1 MANSTFKIPLD
12 PMGEAVPSK
21 LIPSACF
28 TTDSKEETTRRFY
41 AEADGSVA
49 AGIWECDPCQMDID
63 AYPVNEQM
71 TIISGKLVLT
81 NEEGVA
87 ETFGPG
93 EVLFVSRGS
102 KFNWHITERLQKY
115 FMTSN

>member
-1 MANSTFKIPLD
+1 MANSTFKIPVD
-12 PMGEAVPSK
+12 PMGDAAPSQ
-21 LIPSACF
+21 LIPKACF
-28 TTDSKEETTRRFY
+28 TTDANEETTRRFY

-49 AGIWECDPCQMDID
+49 AGIWECDPCQLDID

-71 TIISGKLVLT
+71 TIISGQLVLT
-81 NEEGVA
+81 NTEGVV

-93 EVLFVSRGS
+93 EVLFVSKGS

-115 FMTSN
+115 FMTSH